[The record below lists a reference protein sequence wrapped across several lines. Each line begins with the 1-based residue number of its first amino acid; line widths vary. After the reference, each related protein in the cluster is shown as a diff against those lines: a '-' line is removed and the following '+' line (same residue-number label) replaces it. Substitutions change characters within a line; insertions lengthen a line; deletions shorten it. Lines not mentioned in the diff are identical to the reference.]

1 MIYLGVFCVVHVC
14 KLGETSFKRKHAYRI
29 LQCKYVVHCAGG
41 EPSYVMHNNLDYSA
55 DVCSRGNLLCVVH
68 LDALYLL
75 LLCVVWC
82 VQLGK
87 PIIVHFVQSTLCCA
101 SFCAVEETSYKSK
114 HAYCTLHWTMLLLCA
129 VLSVQ

>member
-1 MIYLGVFCVVHVC
+1 MYNGGNKEQKCISYLAVQICCTLCSPG
-14 KLGETSFKRKHAYRI
+14 T
-29 LQCKYVVHCAGG
+29 
-41 EPSYVMHNNLDYSA
+41 SYVMHNNLDYSA

-75 LLCVVWC
+75 LLGVVWC

-114 HAYCTLHWTMLLLCA
+114 HAYCTVHWTMLLLCA

>member
-1 MIYLGVFCVVHVC
+1 MHVC
-14 KLGETSFKRKHAYRI
+14 TLGETSFKRKHAYRI

-75 LLCVVWC
+75 LLGVVWC

-87 PIIVHFVQSTLCCA
+87 PIIVHYVQSTLCCA

-114 HAYCTLHWTMLLLCA
+114 HAYCTVHWTMLLLCA